1 VTAFFDT
8 NVLVYAFATHEP
20 KRDIAQEVLASG
32 GVISVQVVNEFA
44 NVLRKKQ
51 RQEWPR
57 IEAALAVVERWFE
70 TIRPVTLETHR
81 TALPFAR
88 FAGIGIYDALIVA
101 RSKRAAIA
109 FTARTC
115 STAAGSAIASSSI
128 RSWKAARKRRTL
140 TNTRFESPRDRS

>member
-81 TALPFAR
+81 TALAFAR

-101 RSKRAAIA
+101 AAIE
-109 FTARTC
+109 
-115 STAAGSAIASSSI
+115 AGCDRLYSEDLQHG
-128 RSWKAARKRRTL
+128 RRFGDCVVVNPFL
-140 TNTRFESPRDRS
+140 EGGS

>member
-8 NVLVYAFATHEP
+8 NILVYAFATDEP

-70 TIRPVTLETHR
+70 TIRPLTLETHR

-101 RSKRAAIA
+101 AAIE
-109 FTARTC
+109 
-115 STAAGSAIASSSI
+115 AGCDRLYSEDLQHG
-128 RSWKAARKRRTL
+128 RSFGDCVVV
-140 TNTRFESPRDRS
+140 NPFIEGGS

>member
-1 VTAFFDT
+1 
-8 NVLVYAFATHEP
+8 
-20 KRDIAQEVLASG
+20 
-32 GVISVQVVNEFA
+32 VISVQVVNEFA
-44 NVLRKKQ
+44 NVLRKKH

-101 RSKRAAIA
+101 AAIE
-109 FTARTC
+109 
-115 STAAGSAIASSSI
+115 AGCDRLYSEDLQHG
-128 RSWKAARKRRTL
+128 RRFGDCVVVNPFL
-140 TNTRFESPRDRS
+140 EGGS